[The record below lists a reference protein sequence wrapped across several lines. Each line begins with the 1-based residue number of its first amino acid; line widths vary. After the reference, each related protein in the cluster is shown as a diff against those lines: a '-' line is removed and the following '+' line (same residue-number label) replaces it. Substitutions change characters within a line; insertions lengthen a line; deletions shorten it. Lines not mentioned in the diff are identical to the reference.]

1 MSTISSDVRNV
12 LHHRGNLISGT
23 VTRRIIFAIPTK
35 HKWLSLH
42 SLQYSSFIR
51 CHNPWMA
58 GMACRDCTLLN
69 VASEIKSI
77 YCIISS
83 SPEFSQNWSLSW
95 EPRPLLKMVWPT
107 HCVFFSFPKLKANA
121 KTHYGQSNNSSEL
134 EVLLQLT
141 SYFHLNHGLESG
153 QVTRIEWT
161 TSSWS
166 SNHHT
171 QKTQLTTLTK
181 EIIEQKNAQTNFL

>member
-1 MSTISSDVRNV
+1 MIAIKAYVTVSETSRVLIIQPSQASLKSRGNPTSLPHVNTFLSYYDVRNV
-12 LHHRGNLISGT
+12 IHHRGNLISGT
-23 VTRRIIFAIPTK
+23 MTRRIIFAIPTK

-69 VASEIKSI
+69 VASKIKSI

-95 EPRPLLKMVWPT
+95 EPRPLLKMVWQT
-107 HCVFFSFPKLKANA
+107 HCVFFLLGP
-121 KTHYGQSNNSSEL
+121 GQRP
-134 EVLLQLT
+134 
-141 SYFHLNHGLESG
+141 GDES
-153 QVTRIEWT
+153 
-161 TSSWS
+161 
-166 SNHHT
+166 
-171 QKTQLTTLTK
+171 
-181 EIIEQKNAQTNFL
+181 